1 MKGDDSPAIRDALKR
16 LKDAGAPVLVVYTVS
31 SPCPMADLPSDLH
44 MIERYQLKSH
54 FEDEVMLSTE
64 ERVVIAGMNEHWKIE
79 RPRWVHPDANST
91 PLQSVGQY
99 NEIQRNAA

>member
-1 MKGDDSPAIRDALKR
+1 
-16 LKDAGAPVLVVYTVS
+16 
-31 SPCPMADLPSDLH
+31 

-79 RPRWVHPDANST
+79 RPRWVHPDANIT
-91 PLQSVGQY
+91 PLQSVAQY